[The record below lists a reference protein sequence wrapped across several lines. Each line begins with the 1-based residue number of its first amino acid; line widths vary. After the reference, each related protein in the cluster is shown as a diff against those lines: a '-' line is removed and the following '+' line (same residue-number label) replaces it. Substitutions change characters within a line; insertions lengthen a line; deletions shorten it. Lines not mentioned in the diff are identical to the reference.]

1 MMREQ
6 YAFMTATTA
15 MYSQLCRKLLRY
27 SMSRHGQHDFF
38 LTDGTGKACDIAE
51 IGPNLFNGNLVM
63 AWKKGFRYGPILNY

>member
-1 MMREQ
+1 MMGEQ

-15 MYSQLCRKLLRY
+15 MYSQLCRKLLQH
-27 SMSRHGQHDFF
+27 SMSRHF
-38 LTDGTGKACDIAE
+38 LSLSDGTGKACDIAE